1 MTAVVVEVTN
11 LRKRYRER
19 EAVRDVSFAVRRGE
33 VFGIA
38 GRNGA
43 GKTTTVE
50 CVLGLRTP
58 DGGAVRVLGVDPGR
72 ERARVARKLG
82 AQLQECELPEK
93 IRVGEAAALYASF
106 HEHPADWRALLDR
119 VGLADRLRTPVK
131 KLSGGQRQRL
141 FIALALV
148 GDPEVVVF
156 DELTTGLDPQARR
169 DIWELVEDVRARGV
183 TVLLVTHLM
192 EEAER
197 LCDRVAVIDRGR
209 VLALDTPAGLVA
221 GADVPAR
228 VVFHAQGPL
237 DEHRLTELPQVI
249 GVRRSGARV
258 EVTGRGDLG
267 PAVLGALA
275 GAGAGVTDLLT
286 HRPTLDDAF
295 LAMTAVELKL
305 FLREPPVLIFG
316 VATPVLLLVI
326 FGSIPA
332 MRVANP
338 EFGGRSFVQIYLPAV
353 LSMSVATLSLSG
365 LTQILGSYRER
376 GVLRRLA
383 ATPVSPAAVLIAQLV
398 VHLVT
403 ALVTLVALLA
413 IGRLAFGIPL
423 PANPLGFA
431 VSYLLA
437 AVGTLALGLLIAALA
452 PTARIAAGIGAACF
466 FPLVFLAGLWT
477 PGPMMPALF
486 RRIAD
491 YTPLGAGSQA
501 LAATWQGQWPS
512 ALHLVVLAGLA
523 VLLTGLAART
533 FRWS

>member
-1 MTAVVVEVTN
+1 MIT
-11 LRKRYRER
+11 
-19 EAVRDVSFAVRRGE
+19 
-33 VFGIA
+33 
-38 GRNGA
+38 
-43 GKTTTVE
+43 
-50 CVLGLRTP
+50 GLR
-58 DGGAVRVLGVDPGR
+58 R
-72 ERARVARKLG
+72 
-82 AQLQECELPEK
+82 
-93 IRVGEAAALYASF
+93 
-106 HEHPADWRALLDR
+106 
-119 VGLADRLRTPVK
+119 
-131 KLSGGQRQRL
+131 
-141 FIALALV
+141 
-148 GDPEVVVF
+148 
-156 DELTTGLDPQARR
+156 
-169 DIWELVEDVRARGV
+169 
-183 TVLLVTHLM
+183 
-192 EEAER
+192 
-197 LCDRVAVIDRGR
+197 
-209 VLALDTPAGLVA
+209 
-221 GADVPAR
+221 
-228 VVFHAQGPL
+228 
-237 DEHRLTELPQVI
+237 
-249 GVRRSGARV
+249 
-258 EVTGRGDLG
+258 
-267 PAVLGALA
+267 
-275 GAGAGVTDLLT
+275 
-286 HRPTLDDAF
+286 
-295 LAMTAVELKL
+295 MTAVELKL

-403 ALVTLVALLA
+403 ALATLVALLA

>member
-1 MTAVVVEVTN
+1 MTVVEVTG

-58 DGGAVRVLGVDPGR
+58 DGGAVRVLGMDPVR

-106 HEHPADWRALLDR
+106 HEQPADWRALLDR

-228 VVFHAQGPL
+228 VVCHVDGAL
-237 DEHRLTELPQVI
+237 DERRLTELPQVT

-258 EVTGRGDLG
+258 EVTGRGELG

-275 GAGAGVTDLLT
+275 GSGVGVTDLLT

-295 LAMTAVELKL
+295 LAMTA
-305 FLREPPVLIFG
+305 
-316 VATPVLLLVI
+316 
-326 FGSIPA
+326 
-332 MRVANP
+332 
-338 EFGGRSFVQIYLPAV
+338 
-353 LSMSVATLSLSG
+353 
-365 LTQILGSYRER
+365 
-376 GVLRRLA
+376 A
-383 ATPVSPAAVLIAQLV
+383 ATASN
-398 VHLVT
+398 T
-403 ALVTLVALLA
+403 EEK
-413 IGRLAFGIPL
+413 
-423 PANPLGFA
+423 
-431 VSYLLA
+431 
-437 AVGTLALGLLIAALA
+437 
-452 PTARIAAGIGAACF
+452 
-466 FPLVFLAGLWT
+466 
-477 PGPMMPALF
+477 
-486 RRIAD
+486 
-491 YTPLGAGSQA
+491 
-501 LAATWQGQWPS
+501 
-512 ALHLVVLAGLA
+512 
-523 VLLTGLAART
+523 
-533 FRWS
+533 